1 MIDYIKF
8 DSIISKYR
16 AENRWREARAL
27 DSKLFTITMQG
38 MLAVGPESEAEGG

>member
-16 AENRWREARAL
+16 AENRWREARSL
-27 DSKLFTITMQG
+27 DSKLLTITMQRKACRRSRIRG
-38 MLAVGPESEAEGG
+38 